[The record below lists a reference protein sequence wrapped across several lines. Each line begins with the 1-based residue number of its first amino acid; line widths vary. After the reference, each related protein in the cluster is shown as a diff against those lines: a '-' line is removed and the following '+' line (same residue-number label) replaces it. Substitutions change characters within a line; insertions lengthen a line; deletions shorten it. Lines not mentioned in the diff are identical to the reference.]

1 MALGLLSGCRDDP
14 APASN
19 APAVGVPEP
28 PPGTRWQGTGTVVVA
43 VPRTWATSTE
53 PCQPAAPGTVW
64 LTSAATPRV
73 PCPLVRARGSV
84 LHVGSADL
92 GPLRHRTEVRGVEL
106 RYGGVRCRASA
117 SGPCTLDFAVPSRDA
132 SFHLFYLGPSP
143 SAFVS
148 RMMRSL
154 TVLPPGL
161 TTVPVI
167 PYGSEVADAMD
178 LLGTAGLRGRSPQVD
193 FPHYATGTRPQAGM
207 LARAGDTVL
216 LTIGDG

>member
-1 MALGLLSGCRDDP
+1 MAVP
-14 APASN
+14 A
-19 APAVGVPEP
+19 P
-28 PPGTRWQGTGTVVVA
+28 PPGTRWQGINEVVVA

-53 PCQPAAPGTVW
+53 PCQPAAPDTVW
-64 LTSAATPRV
+64 LTSDATPPV

-84 LHVGSADL
+84 LHVDSADL
-92 GPLRHRTEVRGVEL
+92 GPLRLRTEVRGVEL
-106 RYGGVRCRASA
+106 RHGGVRCRAGA
-117 SGPCTLDFAVPSRDA
+117 SGPCTLDFAVPSLAA

-143 SAFVS
+143 SAFVR

-167 PYGSEVADAMD
+167 PYGAEVTDAMD

-193 FPHYATGTRPQAGM
+193 FPHYVTGTRPQAGL
-207 LARAGDTVL
+207 LARDGDAVR